1 MAISFIRIDDR
12 VVHGQITT
20 RWSVEYPCDG
30 LIAVN
35 DSIAKNPVLVKAFK
49 SAINKPVHIMTHDQF
64 IEKSPKILE
73 SKKNWFLITKEPI
86 MLSRLL
92 IDDKLPLKDLT
103 VVVGP
108 QNVREGTTVL
118 GKNQAINK
126 EEAAA
131 FEAIYKEG
139 YKILFALIPDV
150 RTGYW
155 KDLRSKFGY

>member
-49 SAINKPVHIMTHDQF
+49 SAINKPVHIMTHDEF
-64 IEKSPKILE
+64 IEKSPKVLA

-86 MLSRLL
+86 MLSRILV
-92 IDDKLPLKDLT
+92 DDNINLTDLT

-108 QNVREGTTVL
+108 QNVRTGTTVI
-118 GKNQAINK
+118 GKNQAINQD
-126 EEAAA
+126 EA
-131 FEAIYKEG
+131 EAYEKISKAG

-155 KDLRSKFGY
+155 KDIKTKFGF